1 MEATPLEATEFLGF
15 FDQQFATLVGEHR
28 AGGFRA
34 MFLALEARPREGILI
49 VETGGLRQPGNFAGD
64 GQSTVIFDAY
74 VQFRRGQLISVD
86 LDPACAA
93 HTREYCSARAIPVTA
108 DSVGLLHLL
117 STLGEERPIDLLY
130 LDSMDLDQDNPTPSA
145 QHHLK
150 ELAAIMPRL
159 RPGTL
164 IAVDDNPLV
173 GGKRVGKG
181 YLVEEFLA
189 GIGARKLF
197 DGYQMLWE
205 L

>member
-1 MEATPLEATEFLGF
+1 VETATLGSGEFLAF
-15 FDQQFATLVGEHR
+15 FEQQFAALVGEHR

-34 MFLALEARPREGILI
+34 MLGALEARPREGILI

-74 VQFRRGQLISVD
+74 VQFRRGQLLSVD
-86 LDPACAA
+86 LDPVCAA
-93 HTREYCSARAIPVTA
+93 NTREFCSERSLPVTA
-108 DSVGLLHLL
+108 DSVTLLHLL
-117 STLGEERPIDLLY
+117 STLGERRPIDLLY

-159 RPGTL
+159 GPGTL

-173 GGKRVGKG
+173 DGKRVGKG
-181 YLVEEFLA
+181 CLVEEFLA
-189 GIGARKLF
+189 GIGARKLH

-205 L
+205 M

>member
-1 MEATPLEATEFLGF
+1 VETATLGSAEFLDF
-15 FDQQFATLVGEHR
+15 FDQQFAALVGEHR
-28 AGGFRA
+28 APGFRA
-34 MFLALEARPREGILI
+34 MLAALEERPREGILI
-49 VETGGLRQPGNFAGD
+49 VETGGLRQPGNFDGD

-74 VQFRRGQLISVD
+74 VQFRRGQLLSVD
-86 LDPACAA
+86 LDPVCAA
-93 HTREYCSARAIPVTA
+93 HTRDFCSPRALAVTA
-108 DSVGLLHLL
+108 DSVAFLHLL
-117 STLGEERPIDLLY
+117 SSLGERRPIDLLY
-130 LDSMDLDQDNPTPSA
+130 LDSMDLDQDNPAPSA

-159 RPGTL
+159 EPGSL

-173 GGKRVGKG
+173 QGKRQGKG

-189 GIGARKLF
+189 GIGARKLH